1 MGSYVG
7 LGGGANN
14 SVKEKARDT
23 EANLKPVERRAL
35 VIFADRSYVTME
47 PSQTT
52 ESYTTGRRQK
62 YITAL
67 VLAGVVCGG
76 MKRRTEQI

>member
-7 LGGGANN
+7 LGGANN
-14 SVKEKARDT
+14 SVKEKARVT
-23 EANLKPVERRAL
+23 AANLKPVEQRAL
-35 VIFADRSYVTME
+35 VIFTDRSYVTME
-47 PSQTT
+47 PSQTA

-67 VLAGVVCGG
+67 VLAGAYVLLYVAA
-76 MKRRTEQI
+76 